1 MIKEFIDK
9 VNFYEQAKFLF
20 LNKKDSPIPNEY
32 KILPY
37 VRSNGNQYVKTL
49 YQFNSPVAE
58 FNVDLS
64 YEYTDIP
71 NTEIDIFGNWTDN
84 GNKCHFTYGIENGT
98 QRIVMYYNGGFPN
111 LQDGAAQI
119 DTLYNVSLNNI
130 KYSPPHSLVIN
141 DTTYESF
148 SNWGFLGDEEFYIFV
163 NGVVKRF
170 PCSVKLYGL
179 TFYEIVDGIKTAVC
193 NFIPAKR
200 KSDNK
205 IGLYDN
211 VRNLFFVSETETDLL
226 YP

>member
-1 MIKEFIDK
+1 MIKEFIDH
-9 VNFYEQAKFLF
+9 VNFYELAKFISLF
-20 LNKKDSPIPNEY
+20 KKESPIPTDY

-37 VRSNGNQYVKTL
+37 VRSDGTQYVKTL
-49 YQFNSPVAE
+49 YQFNSPVSG

-71 NTEIDIFGNWTDN
+71 NSEVDIFGNWTDN
-84 GNKCHFTYGIENGT
+84 DNGHFTFGIENNT

-111 LQDGAAQI
+111 LQDGQPQI
-119 DTLYNVSLNNI
+119 NTLYNVSLNDI
-130 KYSPPHSLVIN
+130 RHTYPHSMVIN
-141 DTTYESF
+141 DHVYESF
-148 SNWGFLGDEEFYIFV
+148 SNWGFLGNEEFYIFV
-163 NGVVKRF
+163 NGAVKRF
-170 PCSVKLYGL
+170 YSSIKLYSL
-179 TFYEIVDGIKTAVC
+179 IFYEIIDGVKTPVC

-211 VRNLFFVSETETDLL
+211 VRNLFFTSETSSDLL

>member
-1 MIKEFIDK
+1 MIKEFIEK

-20 LNKKDSPIPNEY
+20 LNKKESPIPTEY

-37 VRSNGNQYVKTL
+37 VRSNGSQYVKTL
-49 YQFNSPVAE
+49 YQFNSGTSD
-58 FNVDLS
+58 FYVDLS

-71 NTEIDIFGNWTDN
+71 DTEVDIFGNWSDD
-84 GNKCHFTYGIENGT
+84 GSKCHFTYGIENNT

-111 LQDGAAQI
+111 LQDGQPQI
-119 DTLYNVSLNNI
+119 NTLYNVSLNNI
-130 KYSPPHSLVIN
+130 RYTYPHTMAIN
-141 DTTYESF
+141 DIVYESF
-148 SNWGFLGDEEFYIFV
+148 SNWGFLGNEEFYIFV

-170 PCSVKLYGL
+170 YSSIKLYSL
-179 TFYEIVDGIKTAVC
+179 TFYEIIDNVKNPVC

-205 IGLYDN
+205 IGLYDD
-211 VRNLFFVSETETDLL
+211 VRNLFFVSETNSDLL